1 MPSKKYL
8 PETGKPQVVWL
19 IPQKRRM
26 RGDFSP
32 LLWGKRMVQLVLV
45 ILAVCTGFYTAQH
58 QQRSIRKIGD
68 IAIYVPDGEDSP
80 IPTKPDRTGHGPAK
94 FFKIHDKNDIPD
106 AYLSIVK
113 NDGEKASPSPIEPL
127 MTALGLKLIGT
138 LVMDNPEKSVA
149 VIEYSTSRARETV
162 KEGDRAGSVR
172 INKILHDRIIVDD
185 GQSELQIA
193 LMTSLPTDNRQPAGQ
208 NTSTVA
214 LAVAGG
220 TQNSYTPDGAYPIN
234 TKRSTGRGGF
244 RHLDR
249 QAVEDSLADLDRIR
263 RQVAIKPAETYG
275 QPAGF
280 RIASIQ
286 AGSIFAE
293 LGLRNTDVIVGINGA
308 TITTPDQADLL
319 YQSLKAGGDVT
330 IQVKGKRRNRII
342 HLDDIS

>member
-32 LLWGKRMVQLVLV
+32 LLWGKRMVQFVLI

-106 AYLSIVK
+106 ANLSIVK
-113 NDGEKASPSPIEPL
+113 SDGEKASPSPIEHL
-127 MTALGLKLIGT
+127 TTDLGLKLIGT

-193 LMTSLPTDNRQPAGQ
+193 LMRSLPADNRQPAGR
-208 NTSTVA
+208 NPSPVA
-214 LAVAGG
+214 LAAADGAR
-220 TQNSYTPDGAYPIN
+220 YADKPDGFHPVN
-234 TKRSTGRGGF
+234 TKRPAGRSRF

-249 QAVEDSLADLDRIR
+249 QVVEDSLADLDRIR
-263 RQVAIKPAETYG
+263 QQVGIKPAETHG
-275 QPAGF
+275 HPAGF
-280 RIASIQ
+280 RVVSIE

-293 LGLRNTDVIVGINGA
+293 LGLQSTDVIVGVNGA
-308 TITTPDQADLL
+308 TITTPDQANLL
-319 YQSLKAGGDVT
+319 FQSIKAGGDVT

-342 HLDDIS
+342 HLDIS